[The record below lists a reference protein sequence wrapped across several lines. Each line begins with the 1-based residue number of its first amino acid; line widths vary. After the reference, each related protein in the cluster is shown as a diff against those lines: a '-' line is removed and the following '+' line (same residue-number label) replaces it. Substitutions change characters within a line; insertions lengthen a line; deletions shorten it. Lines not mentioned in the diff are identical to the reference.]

1 MHLTK
6 PKTFALVD
14 KNYRGAGAIGAV
26 EVEDREAAQGPEAQT
41 ALPVCNGV
49 YVEKRRRYDEQHTGR
64 ADLVFLEIL
73 NIVQLRDAARMRS
86 TAPIH
91 ASRDARLTSRA
102 SGTTRDR

>member
-1 MHLTK
+1 M
-6 PKTFALVD
+6 D

-26 EVEDREAAQGPEAQT
+26 EVEDREAAQGPKAQT

-49 YVEKRRRYDEQHTGR
+49 YVEKRRRRDEQHTSR

-91 ASRDARLTSRA
+91 ASRDAHLTSRA

>member
-14 KNYRGAGAIGAV
+14 KNYQREGVIGAV
-26 EVEDREAAQGPEAQT
+26 EVEDREAAQGPKAQT
-41 ALPVCNGV
+41 ALPVCNGG
-49 YVEKRRRYDEQHTGR
+49 YGEKRRGHDEQHTGR

-86 TAPIH
+86 AAPIH

>member
-14 KNYRGAGAIGAV
+14 KNYRRAGAIGAV
-26 EVEDREAAQGPEAQT
+26 EVEDREAAQGPKAQT
-41 ALPVCNGV
+41 ALPVCNGG
-49 YVEKRRRYDEQHTGR
+49 YVEKCRGHDEQHTGR

-86 TAPIH
+86 AAPIH
-91 ASRDARLTSRA
+91 ASRDAHLTSRA